1 MEFLSLK
8 PEAFGLDISDL
19 SLKIV
24 KIKRKGKFLTLSSF
38 LEKDIGQGIIKEG
51 EIKDEDGLVKIIKE
65 SLPKIKGEKLKTKH
79 VVVSLPEE
87 KAFLQVIQLPRMPEE
102 DLKSAVIYEAENYV
116 PLPIEEVYLDSQ
128 IVPPLYNHLDHFD
141 VLIAALPKKIVDPY
155 LSCLKK
161 AGLYPKALEIE
172 SLAIARALIKKEIS
186 PFPTLLIDFGATK
199 TSFIIFSGYSVRFT
213 NSIPVSSQGFTEVI
227 SKTMNVD
234 FKKAEELKIKYGLD
248 IVEKIIF
255 SKKSKDSQV
264 DELRSLSRRRDGRRN
279 LFLRP
284 SPPFAAAQVFEKEII
299 GNKEIFETLIPALTD
314 LTEQIKKCL
323 DFYQTHTSHE
333 HLLPDGKDVKK
344 IFISGG
350 GANLKGLADFL
361 SSELGIPVA
370 LGNPWI
376 NILPEP
382 LKGVPELPFEE
393 SLKYTTALGLAL
405 RGTRTN
411 AQ

>member
-1 MEFLSLK
+1 MLEFLTLK

-19 SLKIV
+19 SLKII
-24 KIKRKGKFLTLSSF
+24 KLKRKGKFLTLSSF
-38 LEKDIGQGIIKEG
+38 LEEDIGQGIIKEG
-51 EIKDEDGLVKIIKE
+51 EIKDEEGLVKIIKE
-65 SLPKIKGEKLKTKH
+65 SLPKIKGEKLWTKY
-79 VVVSLPEE
+79 VIASLPDE

-102 DLKSAVIYEAENYV
+102 DLKSAVIYEAENYI

-128 IVPPLYNHLDHFD
+128 IVPPLYNHSDHFD

-213 NSIPVSSQGFTEVI
+213 NSIPVSSHGLTEVI
-227 SKTMNVD
+227 SKTMKVD

-248 IVEKIIF
+248 IIEKIVF
-255 SKKSKDSQV
+255 SKKSKDSRV
-264 DELRSLSRRRDGRRN
+264 DELCS
-279 LFLRP
+279 
-284 SPPFAAAQVFEKEII
+284 SPPFAAARVFEKEIT
-299 GNKEIFETLIPALTD
+299 GNKKIFETLIPALTD

-323 DFYQTHTSHE
+323 DFYRTHASPE
-333 HLLPDGKDVKK
+333 HLLPEMEDVKK

-361 SSELGIPVA
+361 SSGLGIPVA
-370 LGNPWI
+370 FGNPWI

-382 LKGVPELPFEE
+382 LKEVPELSFEE
-393 SLKYTTALGLAL
+393 SLRYTTALGLAL
-405 RGTRTN
+405 RGVKV
-411 AQ
+411 